1 MCVLATPPSCRF
13 YMGVCVLALF
23 SPVAAALMMMLVD
36 EVVGLGAVTVLGV
49 LEQGK
54 RACWEISEVMA
65 DCLVFTSIL
74 YKSIQI

>member
-1 MCVLATPPSCRF
+1 MCVCGSLAP
-13 YMGVCVLALF
+13 
-23 SPVAAALMMMLVD
+23 ALMMMLVD

-65 DCLVFTSIL
+65 DFKVLRFNFFL
-74 YKSIQI
+74 